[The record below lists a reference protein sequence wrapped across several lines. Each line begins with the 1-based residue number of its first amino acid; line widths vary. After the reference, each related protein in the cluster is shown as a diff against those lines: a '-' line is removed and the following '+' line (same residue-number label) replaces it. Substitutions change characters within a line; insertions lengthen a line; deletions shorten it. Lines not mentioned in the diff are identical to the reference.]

1 MPKLTR
7 KNQKIFA
14 GSASNNGQF
23 GSAQL
28 GTKVLSNDLDTI
40 QALSAFLNGWNDAT
54 ISSEKLPTLEE
65 FQALHFMTTRQLSYL
80 FEQGIPEYNA
90 ETNYFQRS
98 MVIASGTYELWGSL
112 VNDNL
117 GNALV
122 EGVNW
127 TLLADLSNLGGGST
141 PPVGTFKKLIITRPS
156 VSTVDIDADAI
167 ILEDSGGEQ
176 FTATAVNLTAN
187 ISTSGA
193 NGLDTGSEA
202 NIWYYIW
209 VIYNGTTVA
218 SLLSASSTAPT
229 MPSGYTFKALVSA
242 VKNTSGDFLSFKQS
256 GLKYMYVVEPTAATG
271 AFGAGSWTTT
281 DISAFV
287 PSALS
292 DFVYF
297 HTEGST
303 SDALYMTNDNTVS
316 AAHGTSARN
325 RTLQTAA
332 TAVRGTF
339 FCAFPILTTDTIYL
353 SANGTLYVVG
363 FDITKF

>member
-65 FQALHFMTTRQLSYL
+65 FQALHYMTTRQLSYL
-80 FEQGIPEYNA
+80 FEQGIPEYNVD
-90 ETNYFQRS
+90 TTYFQKS
-98 MVIASGTYELWGSL
+98 MVIAPGTYELWGSL
-112 VNDNL
+112 VNDNV
-117 GNALV
+117 GNSLV
-122 EGVNW
+122 EGANW
-127 TLLADLSNLGGGST
+127 TLLVDFSDMGGGAT
-141 PPVGTFKKLIITRPS
+141 PPVGSASALSIVRPS
-156 VSTVDIDADAI
+156 VSTVDIDASSIVLKDGVDAY
-167 ILEDSGGEQ
+167 E
-176 FTATAVNLTAN
+176 ATSVNLTAD
-187 ISTSGA
+187 ITVSGI

-229 MPSGYTFKALVSA
+229 MPSGYTYKALVGA
-242 VKNTSGDFLSFKQS
+242 VKNTSGDFVNFKQS
-256 GLKYMYVVEPTAATG
+256 GKKYMYVVEPTVASGT
-271 AFGAGSWTTT
+271 FGSGSWTTT
-281 DISAFV
+281 DISAFF
-287 PSALS
+287 PSALT

-297 HTEGST
+297 HGEGST
-303 SDALYMTNDNTVS
+303 SDALYITNDGSVS
-316 AAHGTSARN
+316 AAFGTSAPN
-325 RTLQTAA
+325 RVIPTANA
-332 TAVRGTF
+332 SVRGTF
-339 FCAFPILTTDTIYL
+339 FSAFPILTADTIYL
-353 SANGTLYVVG
+353 SANGTLYAVG
-363 FDITKF
+363 FDITKI